1 MGGKKTTK
9 ILKNQTTMHLKSN
22 STNSS
27 MIKIKRMNEG
37 TVNANVSTLLDASHE
52 EELILDRH
60 CIMNA

>member
-1 MGGKKTTK
+1 
-9 ILKNQTTMHLKSN
+9 MHLKSN